1 MPRVE
6 LTIKNYLRVLEGKP
20 ILLNNLYDDVK
31 ELGKVIEVTHLSIN
45 QDGIGVF
52 AGV

>member
-6 LTIKNYLRVLEGKP
+6 LTIKNYLRVLEGEP
-20 ILLNNLYDDVK
+20 ILLNKQYDVK
-31 ELGKVIEVTHLSIN
+31 KLGKVIEVIHLSIN